1 MGFDKWQVLPIESF
15 LSKTQNFLP
24 TPLFPRHI
32 LLNLFYSNL
41 QMPDCKID
49 RFLIV
54 HRWAYVAKNNV
65 QLPDEYDQINSDL
78 APFWGMEPAR
88 LQAIQRDWEGH
99 VHSYTLGKSSPKGP
113 FHIANETLPDDK
125 HERRR
130 LLDGAYRMVGL
141 MKEVEEDLPL
151 FRAVFSPHDNPN
163 VFVTEEMRSRAVD
176 AGKAGVRTFSYIFK
190 SSVLI
195 TD

>member
-1 MGFDKWQVLPIESF
+1 
-15 LSKTQNFLP
+15 
-24 TPLFPRHI
+24 
-32 LLNLFYSNL
+32 
-41 QMPDCKID
+41 MPDCKID
-49 RFLIV
+49 RFLII

-65 QLPDEYDQINSDL
+65 QLPDEYNQINSDL

-99 VHSYTLGKSSPKGP
+99 VHSYTLGKSSPTGP
-113 FHIANETLPDDK
+113 FYIANETLPDDK

-130 LLDGAYRMVGL
+130 LLDGAYRMVRL

-176 AGKAGVRTFSYIFK
+176 AGKAGVRTFSHIFIFC
-190 SSVLI
+190 SDYRLTDAFLQILI
-195 TD
+195 STGTQHRTP